1 MTTLPKEYTDVRKIR
16 HRVEH
21 LTLPPENDDQ
31 KERIVEEL
39 VHALTKAGEIH
50 A

>member
-39 VHALTKAGEIH
+39 VHALTKAGEVH
-50 A
+50 T

>member
-1 MTTLPKEYTDVRKIR
+1 MATLPEEYTDVKKIR

-21 LTLPPENDDQ
+21 LTLPLENDDQ
-31 KERIVEEL
+31 KKRIVEEL

>member
-1 MTTLPKEYTDVRKIR
+1 MATLPEEYTDVKNIR

-21 LTLPPENDDQ
+21 LTLPLENDDQ
-31 KERIVEEL
+31 KERIVAEL

>member
-1 MTTLPKEYTDVRKIR
+1 MKTLPKEYTDVRKIR

-39 VHALTKAGEIH
+39 VHALTKAGEVH
-50 A
+50 T